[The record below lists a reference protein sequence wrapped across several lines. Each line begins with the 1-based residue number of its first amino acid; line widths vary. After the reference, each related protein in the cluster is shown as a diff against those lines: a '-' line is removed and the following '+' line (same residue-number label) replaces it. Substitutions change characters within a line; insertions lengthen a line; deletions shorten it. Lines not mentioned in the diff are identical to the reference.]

1 MSNTMKKTLDEV
13 PDKIN
18 ELICF
23 ALYSANSAMNRAYKP
38 YLSALGLTYPQ
49 YLALTTLWET
59 DGVTVGTLC
68 EKMQTE
74 TSTLTPLLKRLET
87 QGHIKRKR
95 GEQDERQV
103 FIHLTES
110 GQDLQ
115 AQAPKITACIVEE
128 TGLPATELPDLVR
141 LIQEVRDNLSSKQ
154 KF

>member
-49 YLALTTLWET
+49 YLALTTLWES

-74 TSTLTPLLKRLET
+74 TSTLTPLLKRLEA

-115 AQAPKITACIVEE
+115 AHAPQITACIVEE